1 LESKTLNFS
10 KEKELLFAP
19 LKLFLGYYY
28 FIRAHKELRVKSD
41 KGKKKWMERTPMMAA
56 VK

>member
-1 LESKTLNFS
+1 MKRDFRS
-10 KEKELLFAP
+10 FAQ

-28 FIRAHKELRVKSD
+28 FIRTHKELRVKSD
-41 KGKKKWMERTPMMAA
+41 KEKKKWMERTPMMAA

>member
-1 LESKTLNFS
+1 MKRDFRS
-10 KEKELLFAP
+10 FAQ

-28 FIRAHKELRVKSD
+28 FIRTHKELRVKSY